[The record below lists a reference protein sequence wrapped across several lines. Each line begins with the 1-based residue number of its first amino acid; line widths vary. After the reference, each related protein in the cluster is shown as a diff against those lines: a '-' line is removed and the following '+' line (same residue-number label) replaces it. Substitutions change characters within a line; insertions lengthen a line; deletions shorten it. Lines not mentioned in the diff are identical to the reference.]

1 MTSSGHPIP
10 FAEVPASMSDMKVNR
25 SQTNSLPTPG
35 MASVPSFDEVQM
47 DENQKRQAPAFP
59 ADQSTIDLGSAPSAP
74 KAVDAP
80 SATVP
85 GPAPARS
92 GTYSDNVVQ
101 LNSPPSSI
109 KPADG
114 EPRVISG
121 PAPAQAVSY
130 AEPEQVS
137 PRPRTIEVAGA
148 GMGAAKKYSML
159 ESEALAV
166 YTLIRDNGGSLKPE
180 KLKELLKSE
189 YGIDA
194 DITRVDGR
202 IALVNRATGNAI
214 AVDTEGNG
222 ALGLEDL
229 QFKDALLKAGI
240 DPDFKPDMN
249 SWKLAMDVITKAMD
263 KARAEADEAA
273 AMRQAGAAK
282 GRKVVT
288 PVIAVDPV
296 GLSTKGLPMAP
307 TPMPSIAPADVDTSA
322 YSGDLAPE
330 DVMDKVKKFQELLA
344 EEKKLQQFLLDLKVG
359 GTCEAVAEQ
368 IKQHDDAVARI
379 RQIRHEGIVPIVGEL
394 SAYLRK
400 DAPKAA

>member
-1 MTSSGHPIP
+1 
-10 FAEVPASMSDMKVNR
+10 MSDMKINR
-25 SQTNSLPTPG
+25 PATGPLPNAG
-35 MASVPSFDEVQM
+35 MTSVPSFDEVQM
-47 DENQKRQAPAFP
+47 DENQKRQTPTFP
-59 ADQSTIDLGSAPSAP
+59 SDDVAVDMGSAPSAP
-74 KAVDAP
+74 KPVEGP

-101 LNSPPSSI
+101 LNSPPSTIRPS
-109 KPADG
+109 DS
-114 EPRVISG
+114 EPKVISG
-121 PAPAQAVSY
+121 PAPAQSVSY

-222 ALGLEDL
+222 ALGFEDL
-229 QFKDALLKAGI
+229 QFKEALLKAGI

-249 SWKLAMDVITKAMD
+249 SWKLAMDVITKAME
-263 KARAEADEAA
+263 KAKAEAEEAA
-273 AMRQAGAAK
+273 AMRQAGAVK
-282 GRKVVT
+282 GKKVVT
-288 PVIAVDPV
+288 PVISVDPA
-296 GLSTKGLPMAP
+296 GLSSKGLPNAP
-307 TPMPSIAPADVDTSA
+307 TPMPTVSAADVDTSA

-330 DVMDKVKKFQELLA
+330 DVMEKVKKFQELLA
-344 EEKKLQQFLLDLKVG
+344 EEKKLQKFLLDLKVG

-368 IKQHDDAVARI
+368 IKQHDEAVARI
-379 RQIRHEGIVPIVGEL
+379 RQIRQEGIVPIVGEL
-394 SAYLRK
+394 AAYLRK
-400 DAPKAA
+400 ESPKAA